1 MDSGPLHFTESCSA
15 SDPEVLHAF
24 RSSARVTS
32 TEAKWPGDVRGEHTH
47 HTPQQV
53 TRRRAY
59 LSETVSNPE
68 NLRNCE
74 GVGEGA
80 GVKGHRAFY
89 CS

>member
-1 MDSGPLHFTESCSA
+1 MDSGPLTFTESCSVLC
-15 SDPEVLHAF
+15 PEVVHAF
-24 RSSARVTS
+24 RSTARLAS
-32 TEAKWPGDVRGEHTH
+32 TEGKVAQGCDRRA

-53 TRRRAY
+53 TRRAY
-59 LSETVSNPE
+59 LSETSVSNPE

-74 GVGEGA
+74 GVREGA